1 MSFLTTII
9 LTLIIIL
16 ILKNIKNIISWYK
29 ARQRKFELGE
39 KIPGPK
45 RIPIIGNANLFQGN
59 IEDIVRRIQEE
70 DNIGIKNGDSLRRFW
85 MGDDLVVQGLTA
97 EARKIIFDS
106 SVEIRKGFIYKFLVK
121 WLGYGLITSDGDKWR
136 GRRKMLTPTF
146 HFNMLKKYFDSFNN
160 ESKIMMTHFQK
171 YCDKDIEVE
180 VYPFAKR
187 AALDMICDTAMG
199 VKVNAQDNHDHE
211 YIKAVGR
218 INALTSM
225 FFKNIFYRFEPFY
238 YIFGRGFERDR
249 ILKTLTKFTSNVVKE
264 KIDEFR
270 RNNGVIKEET
280 FLSHLLELRA
290 ENSLSDEDI
299 REEVETFMFAGHD
312 TTSSL
317 HAFLWW
323 SLACHPEIQNRV
335 YDEIYDIFGND
346 DRDVKPEDLNKLK
359 YTEMV
364 IKETLRMF
372 PTIPFIVRR
381 LINEV
386 EVCGYTLPKE
396 TNFNFPIIIANYNET
411 VFPDPYKF
419 DPDRFLPEN
428 VAKRNAYD
436 FTPFSAGPRN
446 CIGQKF
452 ALNEVKVVL
461 CWMLRKFKLN
471 AKRPFEEVKGIAEVT
486 YCPKEGPYLIFTSR
500 KDTCK

>member
-1 MSFLTTII
+1 MLSLPTFL
-9 LTLIIIL
+9 LSLLIIIL
-16 ILKNIKNIISWYK
+16 IKNLKNIVEWYK

-45 RIPIIGNANLFQGN
+45 RIPFFGNALSFRGTLEDV
-59 IEDIVRRIQEE
+59 IEYIKKES
-70 DNIGIKNGDSLRRFW
+70 NIGLKSGQQLRRYW
-85 MGDDLVVQGLTA
+85 IGDDLAIHGLTA
-97 EARKIIFDS
+97 EARKVLFDS
-106 SVEIRKGFIYKFLVK
+106 SVELRKGFAYKFLAK

-146 HFNMLKKYFDSFNN
+146 HFSMLKKYFDSFNN
-160 ESKIMMTHFQK
+160 ESKVMVKHLEKF
-171 YCDKDIEVE
+171 CDKDIEVE
-180 VYPFAKR
+180 VYQYAKR

-199 VKVNAQDNHDHE
+199 VKINAQENPNNE

-218 INALTSM
+218 INALASL
-225 FFKNIFYRFEPFY
+225 FFKNVFFRFEPFY
-238 YIFGRGFERDR
+238 YLFGQGFERDQLL
-249 ILKTLTKFTSNVVKE
+249 IVLKKFTSDVVKQ
-264 KIDEFR
+264 KIKQFEEND
-270 RNNGVIKEET
+270 GVINEKT
-280 FLSHLLELRA
+280 FLSNLLELRA
-290 ENSLSDEDI
+290 ENNLSDEDI

-323 SLACHPEIQNRV
+323 SLACHQDIQERV
-335 YDEIYDIFGND
+335 YEEIYDIFGD
-346 DRDVKPEDLNKLK
+346 EDRDVTQEDLGKLN

-364 IKETLRMF
+364 IKETLRRY

-381 LINEV
+381 LLNEV
-386 EVCGYTLPKE
+386 EVCGYTLPKDSNFCFPLLVA
-396 TNFNFPIIIANYNET
+396 NFNEDIY
-411 VFPDPYKF
+411 PDPYKF

-452 ALNEVKVVL
+452 AMNEVKIAL
-461 CWMLRKFKLN
+461 CWMLRRFKLLS
-471 AKRPFEEVKGIAEVT
+471 KRPFESLVGVAEVI
-486 YCPKEGPYLIFTSR
+486 YVPKDGAFLILESRTITS
-500 KDTCK
+500 